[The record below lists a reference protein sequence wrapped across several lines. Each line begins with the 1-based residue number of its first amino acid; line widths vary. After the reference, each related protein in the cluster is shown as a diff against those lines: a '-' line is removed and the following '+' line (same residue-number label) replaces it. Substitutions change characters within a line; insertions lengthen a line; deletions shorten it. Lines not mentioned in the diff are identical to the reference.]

1 MIGFLPDDPV
11 ILTIVAILLALIFF
25 TYLLL
30 RRTVLE
36 FREGMGR

>member
-11 ILTIVAILLALIFF
+11 IIAIVLILLGLIFF

-36 FREGMGR
+36 FRGGMER

>member
-36 FREGMGR
+36 FRDGMGR

>member
-1 MIGFLPDDPV
+1 MLGSITEDPV
-11 ILTIVAILLALIFF
+11 IITIVVILLALIFF

-36 FREGMGR
+36 FREGMNK

>member
-1 MIGFLPDDPV
+1 MIESITEDPV
-11 ILTIVAILLALIFF
+11 IITIVVILLALIFF

-36 FREGMGR
+36 FREGMNK

>member
-1 MIGFLPDDPV
+1 MLQSITEDPV
-11 ILTIVAILLALIFF
+11 IITIVVILLALIFF

-36 FREGMGR
+36 FREGMNK

>member
-1 MIGFLPDDPV
+1 MLESITEDPV
-11 ILTIVAILLALIFF
+11 IITIVVILLALIFF

-36 FREGMGR
+36 FREGMNK